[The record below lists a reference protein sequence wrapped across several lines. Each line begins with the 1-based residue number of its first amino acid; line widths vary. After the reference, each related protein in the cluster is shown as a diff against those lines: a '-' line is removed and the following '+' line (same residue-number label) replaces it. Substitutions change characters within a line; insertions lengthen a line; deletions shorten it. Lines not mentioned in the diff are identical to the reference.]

1 MKSDRY
7 LEEIEQTRDEIDR
20 TLHTLENKLSPRE
33 LWEQALR
40 WSGGARELSRN
51 LSRTLKD
58 NPIPAT
64 LLGIS
69 LIWLVIAGT
78 NRPLT
83 YLSERDRLNR
93 EMEKVDPRLIM

>member
-7 LEEIEQTRDEIDR
+7 LEEIEQTREDIDR
-20 TLHTLENKLSPRE
+20 TLHILENKLSPRE

-40 WSGGARELSRN
+40 WSGGAKELSRN
-51 LSRTLKD
+51 VGRTLKD

-64 LLGIS
+64 LFGIS

-78 NRPLT
+78 NRQVTCQPEQDL
-83 YLSERDRLNR
+83 LNR
-93 EMEKVDPRLIM
+93 QIEIDPRLIM